1 MKEIV
6 LLRYFTEKP
15 QMGEVRNKNN
25 VKPAPHRQ
33 NADIE
38 LPFTKKKKDMG
49 EAVYDRRVPIFITII
64 IYLVLAIA
72 LISSKI
78 IIDKRDT
85 RSSVMVDLME
95 MEELMRQFADA
106 QELNDA
112 LTQRISAEP
121 VRNIV
126 SSDDGEVTDTRS
138 YRQASSETEDFLK
151 QAQELEDKMRETRE
165 AYEQGLLT
173 EERYIEEKKTETRS
187 EDSHAKPIKVE
198 GEVTVYYTL
207 KDPPR
212 EAVNLFVPAYQCRAG
227 GRIIVDVIVDRRGVV
242 IAAEVVKGFSAAD
255 KCMADTALSA
265 AYKSRFNV
273 YPDAPAKQG
282 GRIIYTFVPQ
292 NR

>member
-1 MKEIV
+1 
-6 LLRYFTEKP
+6 
-15 QMGEVRNKNN
+15 MGEIRNKKTG
-25 VKPAPHRQ
+25 KPAPQRRGQ
-33 NADIE
+33 NADLE

-78 IIDKRDT
+78 IIDNRDAH
-85 RSSVMVDLME
+85 SSVMVDLME
-95 MEELMRQFADA
+95 MEELMRQFEEA
-106 QELNDA
+106 QRLNDVLA
-112 LTQRISAEP
+112 QQVSAEP

-126 SSDDGEVTDTRS
+126 SSDEGEVTDTRS

-151 QAQELEDKMRETRE
+151 QAQELEDKLRETRE

-173 EERYIEEKKTETRS
+173 EEQYIEERKAETRS
-187 EDSHAKPIKVE
+187 ENSSAKPIKVE

-212 EAVNLFVPAYQCRAG
+212 EAVNLFVPAYQCRSG
-227 GRIIVDVIVDRRGVV
+227 GRVIVDIVVDRKGVV
-242 IAAEVVKGFSAAD
+242 IAATVVKGFSAAD
-255 KCMADTALSA
+255 KCMTDTALSA

-273 YPDAPAKQG
+273 YPGAPAKQE

>member
-1 MKEIV
+1 MGKA
-6 LLRYFTEKP
+6 RNTEP
-15 QMGEVRNKNN
+15 QKAERPRPERK
-25 VKPAPHRQ
+25 AEL
-33 NADIE
+33 E

-49 EAVYDRRVPIFITII
+49 EAVYDRRVPIFITVI
-64 IYLVLAIA
+64 IYLLLAVLFV
-72 LISSKI
+72 SSRI

-85 RSSVMVDLME
+85 HSSVMIDLQE
-95 MEELMRQFADA
+95 MEELMREFQQA
-106 QELNDA
+106 QKLNDMLA
-112 LTQRISAEP
+112 QSSGEP

-126 SSDDGEVTDTRS
+126 SSEEGEARELRS
-138 YRQASSETEDFLK
+138 YRQPVSETEEFLR
-151 QAQELEDKMRETRE
+151 QAQELERKMNETRE

-173 EERYIEEKKTETRS
+173 EEQYLEERKAEYESDDPR
-187 EDSHAKPIKVE
+187 AKPIKVE

-227 GRIIVDVIVDRRGVV
+227 GRVIVDVVVDRSGIV
-242 IAAEVVKGFSAAD
+242 IAAAVVKGFSAGD
-255 KCMADTALSA
+255 KCMTDTALAA

-273 YPDAPAKQG
+273 YPGAPAKQE

>member
-1 MKEIV
+1 
-6 LLRYFTEKP
+6 
-15 QMGEVRNKNN
+15 MGETRNKKNRR
-25 VKPAPHRQ
+25 PAPQLQRQ
-33 NADIE
+33 NAELE

-64 IYLVLAIA
+64 IYLVLAIL
-72 LISSKI
+72 LISSRI

-85 RSSVMVDLME
+85 HSSVMVDLME
-95 MEELMRQFADA
+95 MEELIRQFEEA
-106 QELNDA
+106 QRLNDA
-112 LTQRISAEP
+112 LTQAPAEP

-126 SSDDGEVTDTRS
+126 SSDDGEVVDTRS

-151 QAQELEDKMRETRE
+151 QAEELEEKMRETRE

-173 EERYIEEKKTETRS
+173 EEQYIDERRAETRS
-187 EDSHAKPIKVE
+187 EESPAKPIKVE

-212 EAVNLFVPAYQCRAG
+212 DAVNLFVPAYQCRSG
-227 GRIIVDVIVDRRGVV
+227 GRVIVDVVVDRSGVV
-242 IAAEVVKGFSAAD
+242 IAAAVVKGFSAAD
-255 KCMADTALSA
+255 KCMTDTALSA

-273 YPDAPAKQG
+273 YPGAPAKQE